1 MYIISKTDTPGGG
14 KKGGRLRRRGGTGK
28 RKSSEGLNTR
38 VATARRAAFRTSQP
52 FSLQND
58 SAVTNVDKHFKL
70 FYQLVLLRHL
80 GLEVV
85 NLLLLLLFNLLQ
97 VLASLGQ
104 LPPQLGSYAVF
115 GRLQRLGVY
124 GRPVLRQARGY
135 FLRITVN
142 GSPRIV
148 NVPR

>member
-1 MYIISKTDTPGGG
+1 M
-14 KKGGRLRRRGGTGK
+14 RRRGEQGK
-28 RKSSEGLNTR
+28 RKSRGLNTR

-70 FYQLVLLRHL
+70 FYQLVLFRHL

-97 VLASLGQ
+97 VFASLGQ
-104 LPPQLGSYAVF
+104 LPPQLGSYSVF
-115 GRLQRLGVY
+115 GRLQRLGIY

-142 GSPRIV
+142 RSPRVV
-148 NVPR
+148 NVSR

>member
-1 MYIISKTDTPGGG
+1 M
-14 KKGGRLRRRGGTGK
+14 RRRGEQANA
-28 RKSSEGLNTR
+28 KSRGGLNAR
-38 VATARRAAFRTSQP
+38 VATARRAAFGTSQP

-58 SAVTNVDKHFKL
+58 PAVTNVDEHFKL
-70 FYQLVLLRHL
+70 FYQLVLFRHL

-97 VLASLGQ
+97 VFASLGQ

-142 GSPRIV
+142 GSPRVV
-148 NVPR
+148 NVSR